1 MTVDAIIERRGGYA
15 QKTKPLR
22 RGVLARPEKIRPW
35 EAYEFR
41 GAYSP
46 IIRDGDGQ
54 PTPESYKMIRVE
66 RTDKTAHKPVVA
78 PTENLCQACGRQF
91 GSKKELDT
99 HIDTEHLEA
108 MADKDEADK
117 RREKR
122 NGTGKTERLLV
133 GKTRR
138 S

>member
-1 MTVDAIIERRGGYA
+1 MATTLVRVWNDNVFPFRQLFRDKEIYIGAKKFVEMEE
-15 QKTKPLR
+15 T
-22 RGVLARPEKIRPW
+22 

-122 NGTGKTERLLV
+122 NGAGKT
-133 GKTRR
+133 
-138 S
+138 